1 MRLFYE
7 LGSKTCSLIVLE
19 RDVILLTILLAEH
32 AINNS
37 AVWSYTSLVY
47 SVRDSISS
55 SSNDA

>member
-7 LGSKTCSLIVLE
+7 LGSKTCSLIVVE
-19 RDVILLTILLAEH
+19 RDVGLLTILLVDY

-37 AVWSYTSLVY
+37 SVWSYTSPVY